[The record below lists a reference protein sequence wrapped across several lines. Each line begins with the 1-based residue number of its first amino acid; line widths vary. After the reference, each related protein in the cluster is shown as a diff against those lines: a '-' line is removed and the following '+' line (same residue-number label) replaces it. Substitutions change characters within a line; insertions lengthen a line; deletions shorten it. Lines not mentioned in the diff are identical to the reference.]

1 MRDLAKARSMPQT
14 SQSEVT
20 QLNSKRPVDAT
31 PVNESDGSE
40 EELTRRRGRKSTVRF
55 GQESDDD
62 DKISMTDIADLCSP
76 SPAPKQQFAQSAV
89 PLQRTQQLVEPAI
102 REAARKSAPAAAKQ
116 KVQQSK

>member
-20 QLNSKRPVDAT
+20 QLNSKRPIDAT
-31 PVNESDGSE
+31 PINESDGSE

-55 GQESDDD
+55 DQEPEDE
-62 DKISMTDIADLCSP
+62 ISMTDIADLCSP

-89 PLQRTQQLVEPAI
+89 PLQRNQQLVEPAI

-116 KVQQSK
+116 KAQQSK